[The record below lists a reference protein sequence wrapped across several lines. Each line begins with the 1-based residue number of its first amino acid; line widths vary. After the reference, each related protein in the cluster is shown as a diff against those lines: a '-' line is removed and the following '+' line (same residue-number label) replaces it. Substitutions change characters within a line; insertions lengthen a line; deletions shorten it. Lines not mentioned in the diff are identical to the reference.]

1 MAKKVNKPKPQAISI
16 NSPQPTKPKRQVGQY
31 DKIFQENLSKLLP
44 LLIKDVLGMDIVHKE
59 QLPTRV
65 QHTQERAPDILERV
79 QLRDNTRKALHIEV
93 QLKDENDMNMR
104 LADYYLMLYRIDP
117 DIPIEQ
123 YVVYI
128 GNEKPKHIM
137 GYFQTDKMTHRYT
150 VISFSDIPYELFL
163 KSNAPEIVVFA
174 DS

>member
-1 MAKKVNKPKPQAISI
+1 MAKKVNKPKAQTIGTNP
-16 NSPQPTKPKRQVGQY
+16 NPLKPKRQVGQY

-65 QHTQERAPDILERV
+65 QHTQERAPDILELV

-93 QLKDENDMNMR
+93 QLKDENDMNIR

-117 DIPIEQ
+117 KLLSLP
-123 YVVYI
+123 
-128 GNEKPKHIM
+128 
-137 GYFQTDKMTHRYT
+137 F
-150 VISFSDIPYELFL
+150 
-163 KSNAPEIVVFA
+163 
-174 DS
+174 